1 MAEEQKDLSGFFYIL
16 QNAELPDGVYKIG
29 KTKRASPTKRFC
41 EYPKFS
47 AVKYTVAVANADD
60 FETYAMRKFRTVF
73 SRRMEF
79 GLEYYQGDLKQMI
92 NLAHDLWNKYGNA
105 DAIVLNPVIEKI
117 KPVGI
122 QYFINEYWSK
132 QDPKPNM
139 SLAYQKYVDIMTT
152 IFQTQ
157 QYATE
162 DIFTLYM
169 NTILH
174 S

>member
-1 MAEEQKDLSGFFYIL
+1 MSEDHKDISGFFYIL
-16 QNAELPDGVYKIG
+16 QSAEIPDGVYKIG
-29 KTKRASPTKRFC
+29 KTKRSSPTKRFC

-47 AVKYTVAVANADD
+47 AVKYTVAVSNADD
-60 FETYAMRKFRTVF
+60 FEKYAMRKFRTVF

-92 NLAHDLWNKYGNA
+92 NLAHELWNKYGDA
-105 DAIVLNPVIEKI
+105 DTIKLNPMLDKI

-132 QDPKPNM
+132 QKSKP
-139 SLAYQKYVDIMTT
+139 SIDTAYNKYVELMTKT
-152 IFQTQ
+152 FQTRD
-157 QYATE
+157 YAAKNVFE
-162 DIFTLYM
+162 LYI
-169 NTILH
+169 NTILN